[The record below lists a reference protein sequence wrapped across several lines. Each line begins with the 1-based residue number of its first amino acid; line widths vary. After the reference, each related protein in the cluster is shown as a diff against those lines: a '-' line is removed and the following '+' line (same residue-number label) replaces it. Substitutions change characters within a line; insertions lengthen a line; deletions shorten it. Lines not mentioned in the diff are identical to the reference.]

1 MTRSSIPPTPEAKR
15 EALDRLVA
23 DAEAASFPAAAVFAV
38 RLAVEEALTNA
49 INHGHAELPDEPVQL
64 AYRVLPERIEI
75 EVADKGP
82 GFSPQDAPDPTLDE
96 NLDKPAG
103 RGLMLMNAYMTS
115 VEFNTEGNAVRMT
128 YHKPEAADAG

>member
-1 MTRSSIPPTPEAKR
+1 MTRAAIPPTPVAKR

-49 INHGHAELPDEPVQL
+49 INHGHAHLPGEPVEL
-64 AYRVLPERIEI
+64 AYRVLPGRIEI
-75 EVADKGP
+75 EIADKGP
-82 GFSPQDAPDPTLDE
+82 GFDPADAPDPTLDE

-103 RGLMLMNAYMTS
+103 RGLMLMNAYMNS
-115 VEFNTEGNAVRMT
+115 VEFNDRGNTVRMT
-128 YHKPEAADAG
+128 YLKPD